1 HAGVIRRQGVT
12 TMLLSLLLTSAL
24 AATSPVRDAPP
35 TTVTLDTVAV
45 VTRSG
50 AAPAATPTRYCIVEA
65 LTGTRIRTKVCHTAD
80 EWIASEGE
88 VPTGRIT
95 RR

>member
-1 HAGVIRRQGVT
+1 
-12 TMLLSLLLTSAL
+12 MLLSLLLTSAL

-45 VTRSG
+45 VSRSG
-50 AAPAATPTRYCIVEA
+50 AAPAAARPTRYCIVEA